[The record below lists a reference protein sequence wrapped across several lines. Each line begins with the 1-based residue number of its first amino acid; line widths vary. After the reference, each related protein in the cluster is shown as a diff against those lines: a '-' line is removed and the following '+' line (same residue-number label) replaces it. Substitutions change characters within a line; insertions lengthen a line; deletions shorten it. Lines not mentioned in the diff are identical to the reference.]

1 MLGALNILA
10 YLIFVCVFFYKC
22 TERGFILQIMKLEL
36 VRGCV
41 TYQGHIARKWQ
52 SLKVLLDLKARP
64 LTTV

>member
-10 YLIFVCVFFYKC
+10 YLILWGFFYKY
-22 TERGFILQIMKLEL
+22 TERGFILQIRKLEL

-41 TYQGHIARKWQ
+41 TYQGHIASKWQ
-52 SLKVLLDLKARP
+52 SLKVLLDLKSRP

>member
-10 YLIFVCVFFYKC
+10 YLIFVFVFYKC
-22 TERGFILQIMKLEL
+22 IERGFILQIMKLEL

-52 SLKVLLDLKARP
+52 SLKVLLDPKSRP